1 VRRVRCGLTQ
11 APTRMQQ
18 TSASDIIPIRALLL
32 GDRLDHRGLE
42 RLGPTLGGPIPL
54 AHDGPGHAFAFRWGA
69 IVTIGRD
76 AASTAALVARLGPR
90 LHDALPQP
98 VEETALIR
106 LDPGEEGPD
115 EAGVIRLR
123 DMSPARLALVAEG
136 LAKSAVLSDQEAA
149 LARTLDRLDPIV
161 ARLRRGRLAISSA
174 ALLTSIGEALA
185 ARSRAAARVDT
196 AAKPDLLWDH
206 PELAPLHA
214 ALAAEWEL
222 EERSEALERKLAMI
236 RETSETV
243 LSLVEARRS
252 RGLELAVVLLI
263 ATEVVTAL
271 YGLLGG

>member
-1 VRRVRCGLTQ
+1 
-11 APTRMQQ
+11 MQ
-18 TSASDIIPIRALLL
+18 SHAASDILTAHALLL
-32 GDRLDHRGLE
+32 GERLDHRGLE
-42 RLGPTLGGPIPL
+42 RLGPSLAGAIAL
-54 AHDGPGHAFAFRWGA
+54 AHAGTGHAFAFRWGA
-69 IVTIGRD
+69 VVTIGAD
-76 AASTAALVARLGPR
+76 AAATAALAARLRAR
-90 LHDALPQP
+90 LHDPLPQA
-98 VEETALIR
+98 VEESAIIRVDTA
-106 LDPGEEGPD
+106 EEGPD
-115 EAGVIRLR
+115 AAGVIRLR
-123 DMSPARLALVAEG
+123 DLSPPRLALVAEN

-206 PELAPLHA
+206 PDLTALHQ
-214 ALAAEWEL
+214 ALSAEWEL
-222 EERSEALERKLAMI
+222 EERSEALENKLAMI
-236 RETSETV
+236 REMSETI

-271 YGLLGG
+271 YGLFGG